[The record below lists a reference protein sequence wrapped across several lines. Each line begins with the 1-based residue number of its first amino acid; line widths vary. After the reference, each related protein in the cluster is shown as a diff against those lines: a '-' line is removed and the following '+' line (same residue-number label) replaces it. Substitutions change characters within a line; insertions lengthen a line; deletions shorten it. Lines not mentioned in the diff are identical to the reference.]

1 MLRKILQILIPKAPE
16 PESNVGT
23 FNKTTHRIVPKNSSV
38 YDPSVFG
45 KYDIKN
51 QKIVARTEIDN
62 NFSLDTI
69 VPLAQ
74 RHRSQGGYTL
84 NCNRIVL
91 SYSFIPPGDGVLL
104 DACSPSVNEE
114 TKAVAESLGYSYLP
128 IDING
133 DGERV
138 RQEDLCAL
146 SLESESASVVF
157 SVDTLEHIQ
166 DLDAALRE
174 IFRVLKE
181 KGTAIV
187 HVPAY
192 FFSRTDSPDI
202 DVNNDPYGHVRY
214 FSGPDLAKHMFNSG
228 FIPMRVEFNLDYG
241 AAIVCAVKNSDLW
254 NAMPNNSS

>member
-1 MLRKILQILIPKAPE
+1 MIRKILQLLTPKAPE

-23 FNKTTHRIVPKNSSV
+23 FNKTTHRIVPRNSSV

-45 KYDIKN
+45 KYDIEN
-51 QKIVARTEIDN
+51 QKIVAKNEMDH

-74 RHRSQGGYTL
+74 RHRSAGGYTL
-84 NCNRIVL
+84 NCNRIDL

-104 DACSPSVNEE
+104 DACSPSVNEK

-133 DGERV
+133 DGENV
-138 RQEDLCAL
+138 RKEDLCEL
-146 SLESESASVVF
+146 SLESESVSVVF

-166 DLDAALRE
+166 DLDAALGE

-181 KGTAIV
+181 SGTVVV

-202 DVNNDPYGHVRY
+202 AVENDPYGHVRY
-214 FSGPDLAKHMFNSG
+214 FSGPDLAKQMFNSG

-241 AAIVCAVKNSDLW
+241 AAIVCAVKNSNLW
-254 NAMPNNSS
+254 KVTPNAS